1 MIITR
6 RRLLQGGTYGA
17 AAICAPAILRAHD
30 ALASS
35 GSVNVF
41 AWPDYIQANQI
52 EAFEKK
58 TGIAI
63 NLTSY
68 GSNEEAEAKL
78 KDTGGKGI
86 DVMFPTITFGA
97 NYYAADILRP
107 LDEAKIVN
115 TGNIIESMLNDSLA
129 LGAQFQGK
137 RMLLPFNWGTEAI
150 TFDSALLPL
159 NDDDIS
165 FGVIWNEAFPAKV
178 AVRQKSVIMGVG
190 LYLEAI
196 GKVESNRMLDVYKS
210 EEDARRVWDV
220 CLAFI
225 LERRSRIAAFWN
237 TAPEA
242 MAAFKDDGAS
252 MGQTWDTTGLLL
264 NREDAKWKYR
274 IPKEGGIAWMD
285 GVGILSAA
293 ENVDQA
299 YALINELLTPEMGGL
314 MSQNTGYNS
323 AVQGAA
329 DHAGEV
335 YRRQFY
341 EVYKLRE
348 LTNLWWWQPDTPW
361 IAPLRQEYLDRIT
374 KG

>member
-1 MIITR
+1 MTIAR
-6 RRLLQGGTYGA
+6 RRLLQGSTCGA
-17 AAICAPAILRAHD
+17 VAICVPAILRAHD

-41 AWPDYIQANQI
+41 AWPDYVQANQI

-58 TGIAI
+58 TGITI
-63 NLTSY
+63 NLTTY
-68 GSNEEAEAKL
+68 GSNEEAEALL
-78 KDTGGKGI
+78 KKTGGKGI

-107 LDEAKIVN
+107 LDEAKIAN
-115 TGNIIESMLNDSLA
+115 IGNIIDSMLADSLT

-150 TFDSALLPL
+150 TFDSSRWPL

-165 FGVIWNEAFPAKV
+165 FGVIWNDAYPGKS

-190 LYLEAI
+190 LYLDAV

-242 MAAFKDDGAS
+242 MAAFKDVGAT

-299 YALINELLTPEMGGL
+299 YALIDELLTPEMGGL

-323 AVQGAA
+323 AVQDAA

-341 EVYKLRE
+341 EVYKLRD